1 MKLKNRLALN
11 FALFTSG
18 ILFLMGG
25 LIFLLY
31 GNYLEDEFTS
41 RLHERCMIASQM
53 YLDDDELSPQVLEQ
67 IRQKHTRTLPSEQ
80 EYFFHLER
88 KDSILPYL
96 PDFLAAKLS
105 GPYSEA
111 QEYFKVEKGDTLGV
125 GILYRDDQGPHFT
138 IVTAVNRQGNQE
150 LRELGNILFGLAG
163 LHLVSIFFIARWYA
177 RRMLSPLTEMT
188 EKMKTVDTANLHI
201 RLHPLP
207 GQDPQDELGSIVEAF
222 NKMLARLETSVETQR
237 NFITHAS
244 HQFNTPLT
252 TILGEIEL
260 VRQHYKS
267 LPPAV
272 AESMNNISEES
283 ERLNRLTLRLL
294 HLAEVGTEGVN
305 AQGQSIRIDE
315 LLFQIQEELKAAHPE
330 HPLWIDTATFPD
342 DPDALVVNGNINLL
356 QIALFNLAENG
367 LKYSQAPVKVFL
379 SVDSRYLSVHFQ
391 DEGMGISES
400 ELEAVFTPFF
410 RGQNVQSRPGYGV
423 GLPLAQKIIELHHG
437 TIYIQSEPGKG
448 TLATARLPL
457 EQAFI

>member
-31 GNYLEDEFTS
+31 RNYLEHEFTS

-67 IRQKHTRTLPSEQ
+67 IRQKHMRTLPSEQ
-80 EYFFHLER
+80 EYFFHLEK
-88 KDSILPYL
+88 KDSLLPYL
-96 PDFLAAKLS
+96 PDFLADRLT
-105 GPYSEA
+105 GPVTEA

-138 IVTAVNRQGNQE
+138 IVTAVNRQGKQE
-150 LRELGNILFGLAG
+150 LRELANILFGLAG
-163 LHLVSIFFIARWYA
+163 LYLVFIFFIARWYA
-177 RRMLSPLTEMT
+177 RRMLSPLTAMT
-188 EKMKTVDTANLHI
+188 EKMKTVDTSNLHV
-201 RLHPLP
+201 RLAPLP
-207 GQDPQDELGSIVEAF
+207 DQDPKDELGSIVEAF
-222 NKMLARLETSVETQR
+222 NKMLSRLETSVETQR

-272 AESMNNISEES
+272 AESLDNISEES

-294 HLAEVGTEGVN
+294 HLAEVGTEGIN
-305 AQGQSIRIDE
+305 AGGQSVRLDE
-315 LLFQIQEELKAAHPE
+315 LLFEIQEELSRAYPQQ
-330 HPLWIDTATFPD
+330 PLQIDTATFPG
-342 DPDALVVNGNINLL
+342 DPDALVVNGNANLL

-367 LKYSQAPVKVFL
+367 LKYSESPVTVTLSAGSKVIE
-379 SVDSRYLSVHFQ
+379 VRFQ
-391 DEGMGISES
+391 DQGMGIPEE
-400 ELEAVFTPFF
+400 ELESIFTPFF
-410 RGQNVQSRPGYGV
+410 RGQHVQARTGYGV
-423 GLPLAQKIIELHHG
+423 GLPLTQKIIELHKG
-437 TIYIQSEPGKG
+437 RITVQSAPGKG
-448 TLATARLPL
+448 TLATIRLPL
-457 EQAFI
+457 EQQFI